1 MARVE
6 DPSNFEKKLKAAIKL
21 VVDSET
27 ISAEDKKAIQEFY
40 FSLRRKN
47 MKISTQ
53 ITHINTLKRTCEHI
67 LKIGIIKPLYEIDL
81 FDYDRLL
88 EFLETE
94 MGYKTG
100 TINQC
105 KKSIRSFMKWKYGDG
120 VPSWVLNEVKMVHA
134 PTPVQPQDLP
144 TREEFTEFLE
154 AAPHPRD
161 KAIIA
166 VCADGGIRIGALLAC
181 CTNSVTETPHGVV
194 LYLSKTGANK
204 TTPAKGVP
212 LTWSAGYLQ
221 QWLAI
226 HPLRNDPN
234 APLWTTLRRIRQPNT
249 GTLQYE
255 ALSYEG
261 ACYVFKQVEKKLDKS
276 KHVHPH
282 TLRHYAVTCWILDG
296 LREQDINYRAGWTK
310 DSKQM
315 FSTYG
320 NFADDDMNMR
330 IFEHYGLKTDDRR
343 QIVLKKCP
351 RCNNVLKPEDR
362 FCSQCSLVLSNDA
375 FQEVQEQKNDLI
387 QTLRYA
393 MEDPEFQMK
402 LIAISEEKKKRTKVV
417 ITARISPNNSL
428 FCHALK

>member
-1 MARVE
+1 MYMARVE
-6 DPSNFEKKLKAAIKL
+6 DPSNFEKKLKAALKL

-27 ISAEDKKAIQEFY
+27 ISPENKKAIQEYY

-53 ITHINTLKRTCEHI
+53 ITHISTLKRLCDHLI
-67 LKIGIIKPLYEIDL
+67 KIGIDKPLYEIDL
-81 FDYDRLL
+81 FDYDK
-88 EFLETE
+88 FLEYVE
-94 MGYKTG
+94 NECKYKTG

-105 KKSIRSFMKWKYGDG
+105 KKSIRSFMKWRHGDC
-120 VPSWVLNEVKMVHA
+120 VPTWVLQEVKIVHA

-154 AAPHPRD
+154 AAWHPRD

-181 CTNSVTETPHGVV
+181 RINSVTETKHGVV
-194 LYLSKTGANK
+194 LYLSKDGANK
-204 TTPAKGVP
+204 TTLAKGVP
-212 LTWSAGYLQ
+212 LTWSSGYLQ

-226 HPLRNDPN
+226 HPHRNDHN
-234 APLWTTLRRIRQPNT
+234 APLWTTLRRIRQTNT
-249 GTLQYE
+249 DTLQHE

-261 ACYVFKQVEKKLDKS
+261 ACYIFTQVEKKLVKS

-330 IFEHYGLKTDDRR
+330 IFEHYGLKTEDRR
-343 QIVLKKCP
+343 QITLKKCP
-351 RCNNVLKPEDR
+351 RCNNILKPDDR
-362 FCSQCSLVLSNDA
+362 FCSQCSLVLNHEA
-375 FQEVQEQKNDLI
+375 LQEVQEQKNDLLQLLKNAI
-387 QTLRYA
+387 
-393 MEDPEFQMK
+393 EDPEFQGM
-402 LIAISEEKKKRTKVV
+402 LESLSKKQE
-417 ITARISPNNSL
+417 I
-428 FCHALK
+428 

>member
-6 DPSNFEKKLKAAIKL
+6 DPSNFEKKLKATLKL
-21 VVDSET
+21 VVNSET
-27 ISAEDKKAIQEFY
+27 ISAENKKAIQEFY

-47 MKISTQ
+47 TKISTQ
-53 ITHINTLKRTCEHI
+53 ITHVNTLKRICEH
-67 LKIGIIKPLYEIDL
+67 LVKTGINKSLHEIDL
-81 FDYDRLL
+81 FDYDR
-88 EFLETE
+88 FLEYVE
-94 MGYKTG
+94 NERGYKTG
-100 TINQC
+100 TINQF
-105 KKSIRSFMKWKYGDG
+105 KKSIRSFMKWKHGDS
-120 VPSWVLNEVKMVHA
+120 VPHWVLQEVKIVHA

-154 AAPHPRD
+154 AARHPRD

-181 CTNSVTETPHGVV
+181 RINSVTETKHGVI
-194 LYLSKTGANK
+194 LYLSRDGANK

-234 APLWTTLRRIRQPNT
+234 APLWTTLRRIQINSDTP
-249 GTLQYE
+249 QHE

-261 ACYVFKQVEKKLDKS
+261 ACYMFRQVEKKLEKS

-296 LREQDINYRAGWTK
+296 LREQDINYRAGWSK

-343 QIVLKKCP
+343 QVVLKKCP

-375 FQEVQEQKNDLI
+375 FQEVQEQKNDLL

-393 MEDPEFQMK
+393 IEDPEFQMK
-402 LIAISEEKKKRTKVV
+402 LAAISEERKTV
-417 ITARISPNNSL
+417 N
-428 FCHALK
+428 